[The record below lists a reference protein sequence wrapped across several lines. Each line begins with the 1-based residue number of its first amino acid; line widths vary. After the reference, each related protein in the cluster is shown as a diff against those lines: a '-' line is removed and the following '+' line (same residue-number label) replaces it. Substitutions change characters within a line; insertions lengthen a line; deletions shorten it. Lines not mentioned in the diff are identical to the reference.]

1 MSWPG
6 SRIYSFL
13 SSGQGCGNLC
23 PDPGRVATSPPRTQ
37 PAHPTAKTRS
47 DVQVSRKMK
56 GPNPG
61 VPAAQLRAGTLGSA
75 GDRPAGPG
83 TPSAVPEPGQARR
96 ASPGVR
102 SPNPSLGVRAGPA
115 AGGAASGRTGPLE
128 TKARERLRSRPRVLL
143 PGQVTLSSPGHRG
156 TPRGRPRVQA
166 FGRPSAPH
174 HAVGWGGNWRSSSE
188 RGLGCNERAGERA
201 ARLRLP
207 PSPKRLV
214 QGRCVACPFCPSQ
227 PGFLRGVLTQT
238 CLW

>member
-1 MSWPG
+1 MSWPA

-143 PGQVTLSSPGHRG
+143 PGPSHPFIAG
-156 TPRGRPRVQA
+156 TPRDSTRPA
-166 FGRPSAPH
+166 EGSSLRPSFRAPPR
-174 HAVGWGGNWRSSSE
+174 G
-188 RGLGCNERAGERA
+188 GLGRQLALFVRAR
-201 ARLRLP
+201 
-207 PSPKRLV
+207 S
-214 QGRCVACPFCPSQ
+214 
-227 PGFLRGVLTQT
+227 GV
-238 CLW
+238 